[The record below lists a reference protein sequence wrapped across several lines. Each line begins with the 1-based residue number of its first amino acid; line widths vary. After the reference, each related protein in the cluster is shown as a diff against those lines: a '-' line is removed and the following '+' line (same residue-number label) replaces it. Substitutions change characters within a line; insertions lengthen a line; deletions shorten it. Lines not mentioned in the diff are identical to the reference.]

1 MEVTASVDQV
11 GVITEDTMTALA
23 SIGLEDG
30 TAADVVAGEEVT
42 DVVVVVGGGVGFGGV
57 VTVGAV
63 GLG

>member
-30 TAADVVAGEEVT
+30 TAADVVAGADVT
-42 DVVVVVGGGVGFGGV
+42 DVAVGGGVGFGGV

>member
-23 SIGLEDG
+23 SIGLDDG
-30 TAADVVAGEEVT
+30 IAADVVAGADVT
-42 DVVVVVGGGVGFGGV
+42 DVVGGGVGFGGV

>member
-23 SIGLEDG
+23 SIGLDDG
-30 TAADVVAGEEVT
+30 IAADVVAGADVT
-42 DVVVVVGGGVGFGGV
+42 DVVVVDGGVGFGGV

>member
-1 MEVTASVDQV
+1 MEVTASVDHV

-23 SIGLEDG
+23 STGLDDG
-30 TAADVVAGEEVT
+30 IAADVVAGADVT
-42 DVVVVVGGGVGFGGV
+42 DVVVVGGGVGFGGV

>member
-30 TAADVVAGEEVT
+30 TAADVVAGADVT
-42 DVVVVVGGGVGFGGV
+42 DVAVVGGGVGFGGV

>member
-30 TAADVVAGEEVT
+30 TAADVVAGADVT
-42 DVVVVVGGGVGFGGV
+42 DVVVGGGVGFGGV

>member
-1 MEVTASVDQV
+1 MEVTASVDHV

-23 SIGLEDG
+23 SIGLDDG
-30 TAADVVAGEEVT
+30 IAANVVAGADVT
-42 DVVVVVGGGVGFGGV
+42 DVVVVGRGVGFGGV

>member
-30 TAADVVAGEEVT
+30 TSADVVAGADVT
-42 DVVVVVGGGVGFGGV
+42 DVAVVGGGVGFGGV